1 MGADSSK
8 VAEEI
13 LTFISTYGFDV
24 VGGIVI
30 LIVGLFVAG
39 FAKRLTYRLLGRS
52 QRMDETV
59 RIFFSSAVK
68 MFIIGIVVIAVLS
81 NFGVEIA
88 SLIAVFGAFGLAV
101 GFAVQGV
108 LSSVAAGV
116 MLLLFRPFKAGDYI
130 EAAGHGGTVKSLTL
144 TTVELATPDNVQI
157 ILPNS
162 QVWGAA
168 IKNFSFYATRRVD
181 LAVGIGYED
190 DIEAAKATIGGLIE
204 ADKRAHKDPAPVI
217 VVTDLGDNSVNLA
230 VRIWCDAP
238 DYWSLRFDTIK
249 AIKEK
254 LDEAGINIPYPQRTV
269 HLITEPGAAAGD

>member
-1 MGADSSK
+1 MGEESSK
-8 VAEEI
+8 VADEI
-13 LTFISTYGFDV
+13 LTFISTYGLDV
-24 VGGIVI
+24 LGGIVI

-39 FAKRLTYRLLGRS
+39 FAKRLTYKLLGRS

-68 MFIIGIVVIAVLS
+68 MFIIGIVIIAVLS

-116 MLLLFRPFKAGDYI
+116 MLLLFRPFKVGDYI
-130 EAAGHGGTVKSLTL
+130 EAGGHGGTVKSLTL

-157 ILPNS
+157 IVPNS

-168 IKNFSFYATRRVD
+168 IKNFSFHETRRVD
-181 LAVGIGYED
+181 VAVGIGYED
-190 DIEAAKATIGGLIE
+190 DIDAAKATINALIA
-204 ADKRAHKDPAPVI
+204 ADKRAHAEPALVI
-217 VVTDLGDNSVNLA
+217 AVTGLGDN
-230 VRIWCDAP
+230 
-238 DYWSLRFDTIK
+238 
-249 AIKEK
+249 
-254 LDEAGINIPYPQRTV
+254 
-269 HLITEPGAAAGD
+269 